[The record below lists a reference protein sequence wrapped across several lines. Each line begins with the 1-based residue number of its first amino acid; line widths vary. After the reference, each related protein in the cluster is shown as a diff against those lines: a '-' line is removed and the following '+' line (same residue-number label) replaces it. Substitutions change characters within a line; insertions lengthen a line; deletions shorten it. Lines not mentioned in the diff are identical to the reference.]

1 MQSGWVVSVGE
12 HGAGRGRWRGQGD
25 ASPCRLLST
34 LCSQG
39 CLLCG
44 PQALGLWRV
53 EYHLLIYHGW
63 WWGGLET
70 QEHSQR
76 SSKRKKKNQ
85 NNQTHTY
92 TREQRE
98 SRAGVVGGGGEE
110 EHPVT
115 QPERNTPGFTSG
127 LLGKCPR
134 KKKRLIDLSRL
145 LVLSFKKFKLSV
157 HMPIA
162 SAVFHYG
169 CSLGQRSSFLISW
182 FISNVP
188 CDSSFFPPPS
198 YASLISVKFLIG
210 IKEKEEQWHNG
221 KR

>member
-76 SSKRKKKNQ
+76 SSKRKKKKNQ

-92 TREQRE
+92 TKEKPRDALTTEIKCGWKRKRAQYCKSCKLEKKGDTTEQATAQN
-98 SRAGVVGGGGEE
+98 S
-110 EHPVT
+110 
-115 QPERNTPGFTSG
+115 
-127 LLGKCPR
+127 LLCPR
-134 KKKRLIDLSRL
+134 AFED
-145 LVLSFKKFKLSV
+145 
-157 HMPIA
+157 
-162 SAVFHYG
+162 
-169 CSLGQRSSFLISW
+169 CSTGTFQ
-182 FISNVP
+182 V
-188 CDSSFFPPPS
+188 
-198 YASLISVKFLIG
+198 
-210 IKEKEEQWHNG
+210 
-221 KR
+221 